1 MMNVPRGVIFK
12 LIGRRRAIAPAG
24 PIPGRTPTSVPSKTP
39 KKQKRR
45 FIGRAATWKP
55 LKMSDQVITYS

>member
-1 MMNVPRGVIFK
+1 MMIVPRGVIFK
-12 LIGRRRAIAPAG
+12 LIGRRSAIAPAG

-45 FIGRAATWKP
+45 FIGRVATWKP
-55 LKMSDQVITYS
+55 LKMSDHIIDLT